1 MFDSGEDEVLYM
13 SMSRVPMDNEEKED
27 MPLVVNKAS
36 AVYGESKLFPVW
48 LWNSFYPLD

>member
-13 SMSRVPMDNEEKED
+13 SMSRVPMDKEEKD
-27 MPLVVNKAS
+27 MPPVVNKAS

-48 LWNSFYPLD
+48 L